1 MDQEIIR
8 RFNGRIRAVREP
20 TVARDILTDLYD
32 ERHNYFAR
40 EFCLAN
46 NLTYRNDVKATEIIG
61 EMIPDFYIGDVE
73 HIKYTPDNYVRV
85 GDKIFII
92 DFKVSTDDTS
102 SIETYN
108 KYMNAFA
115 DIFKDVDYEV
125 VIIRANPMSN
135 QITIKS
141 DEFRTYFGRV
151 PPGLSFNW
159 FFDLR
164 RILMDKFKDND
175 EFQDMVDH
183 GDFTLTAP
191 WVNEETPELYEHPI
205 YKEFIDSMGAKHE
218 ALFNK
223 TLNHDAYESKADKWN
238 SNLIHLKEKTEDY
251 YNDFVKRMSDDVFL
265 ADGGYSKPTKNEI
278 EQGWKEMTNRVNN
291 EREVIQDLS
300 KQKPSIHMIWAPN
313 DPSSSNENN
322 AKIIK
327 LAKYL
332 QGIKDT
338 DKYAQNFQAI
348 GKLMDFSENVIK
360 YERFCNELKRDARA
374 KIQKKDQRIEPIK
387 IGDSTILWEQQFK
400 YEIIDHDKYSRSDFY
415 KNYLGIGGHKEF
427 KDRSLGDINMEK
439 PRVLDFNDPS
449 IILASKVMMD
459 KTKSILAQDNT
470 LQKCGNLLDEYQ
482 SKIENASPKTWENI
496 KIICG
501 TRYWQAINDISTLTK
516 NMLSVAQYNKF
527 NTFRVVCCANN
538 NMFGIVFP
546 SSDIKTKKATMVFV
560 TICIHDSL
568 DEVLDSGALYRTY
581 KSNGKY
587 ISISKGIRL
596 DKERCQRLV
605 SAPGLFMLTALLF
618 KGDNDLVSMLDIL
631 NFSFFTSLSITK
643 AMLSLTEPSRYM
655 IMNSLAISSDVKN
668 YMAEKFSPYTKTL
681 FSVYMTNLIK
691 KGCYEANE
699 QKDSV
704 ELRDIFMSDIE
715 ITQKGVRSDRKLKS
729 IWFPGVVN
737 LKEYINQI
745 YLPFYFNSKGLH
757 EKHHVMID
765 LAKTVLEIE
774 KDQRVNIPGI
784 WGDSFEKQTVN
795 LDVLIH
801 SLAKNLML
809 DTSRHKHLRHR
820 VEYRNNFKRA
830 ISTIST
836 FTSSKS
842 CIKVGDFEKIKTE
855 QVEKKRKAQKKADSV
870 LRVANPLLAGEIGTE
885 EIHHADYIDL
895 KKAVPEYIDVQST
908 KVFDRLYEKIKD
920 QEIENI
926 TIEEIMK
933 VMRNHKQFYF
943 AYFNKGQKTAK
954 DREIFVGEFE
964 AKMCL
969 YGVERISKERCKLNP
984 EEMIS
989 EPGDGKLK
997 RLEQMAEDEIRFIIE
1012 NVKSIKEKDG
1022 KLTAESEFLD
1032 RVSGENARAQ
1042 KIEINADMSKWSA
1055 QDVMYKYFWLFAM
1068 DPILY
1073 PFEKKRILY
1082 FLCNYMQ
1089 KRLILPDELMYNILD
1104 QRFVRS
1110 DDIIMEM
1117 TNGFR
1122 RNWVEIKR
1130 NWLQGNLNYTS
1141 SYLHSCA
1148 MSVYRDIFDV
1158 TAKRLQG
1165 EVLVNSLVHSDDNQT
1180 SISMI
1185 QSRLDTDKIIQFAI
1199 NTFAKVC
1206 LAFGN
1211 QPNMKKTYI
1220 TNFIKEFVS
1229 LFNIYGEPFSVFGR
1243 FILTC
1248 VGDCAYIGPY
1258 EDFASRLSATQT
1270 AIKHGCP
1277 PSIAWVSIALNQWI
1291 TYSTYNMLP
1300 GQNNDPAKN
1309 LGMVDRFEIPI
1320 ELGGYL
1326 ESELSTI
1333 ALLGL
1338 EAANVTFLTK
1348 LMQKMS
1354 NIMYRKEDIVSQ
1366 TLRIDSWNLEQLTK
1380 SELFKLKLLRYVS
1393 LDSEMSID
1401 SGLGETSDM
1410 RSRSLITPRK
1420 FTTIGSLSKLAS
1432 YRDYQRI
1439 ADSVEETEELFEYFI
1454 ANPEL
1459 LVTKG
1464 ETTEE
1469 FCKTVLY
1476 RYNSKKFKE
1485 SLSIQNPV
1493 QLFIE
1498 QILFSNKPTI
1508 DYTGLSE
1515 RFANA
1520 IDFDE
1525 NLEETTISGRMT
1537 IAEAL
1542 RRISEDINR
1551 LEINHEEIKT
1561 VYGFCI
1567 SNDPMIITA
1576 SNSIILQITG
1586 TGQERTGMSS
1596 NYMPEMRNFKL
1607 MQHSPAVVLRG
1618 YIHGVDSVEFADQSE
1633 LKRDIIHLEDFI
1645 NKTKLKERMEERIR
1659 AYHETNDD
1667 ESKRFDLKEIT
1678 KFYQVCY
1685 DYIKSTEHKVKVF
1698 ILPIKVHTASD
1709 FCAVLHGNLLMD
1721 NQWFNIHYLRQI
1733 ESSSHKGEI
1742 TSFRN
1747 VEIDVAVECFK
1758 LLAHFADWFIAGHS
1772 RKVYLK
1778 LMIQDYSYKGM
1789 AVKELYEILKRSEQR
1804 VNFIPILFRLGDLK
1818 QEDINKFD
1826 ALKTNE
1832 KITWNNW
1839 QVSQRMNTGLID
1851 LTITGYNKKITITG
1865 EDDRLDEAILYIK
1878 KDSYDQISNQ
1888 SRKLLNTRHNLM
1900 FEKMKPVKFIDP
1912 REWYICH
1919 QKGRRGKCD
1928 YVVLLGKQINARNEQ
1943 ISQIHHRSQNYL
1955 VPVCPVGISIFEDSE
1970 VTTLDDIENMNL
1982 VNDSV
1987 TRIQI
1992 NRDEFAMVR
2001 RAMITKMI
2009 HFTGPPMVAGIIDI
2023 EKLMHCR
2030 PLLNITYTTVKNSSL
2045 MDIVQIFSCKGDDDS
2060 KDGTFAFS
2068 EDPLEDEES
2077 QEIDSL
2083 PIFNV
2088 TFRKRGKSYMSYKNA
2103 IEEAIRVTT
2112 DEFKAAFDFS
2122 EDGFFSSK
2130 NLGIIQTISCLIKE
2144 LGTNEWSTSLD
2155 KCIHLCMYREGM
2167 DENYHLFEMPKYFL
2181 RKIDESKPDETIVNK
2196 GDWGD
2201 VVEQAEYEIINRI
2214 NWEKILGFIDALPN
2228 AKGAPWSE
2236 IFSHFKRKA
2245 RELVLNKISLSQK
2258 KMTLEDFAEE
2268 LKVEGGK
2275 SMYQFF

>member
-1 MDQEIIR
+1 MDQEMIK
-8 RFNGRIRAVREP
+8 RFNGRIRAVKEP
-20 TVARDILTDLYD
+20 TVAKDILSDLYN

-40 EFCLAN
+40 EFCFAN
-46 NLTYRNDVKATEIIG
+46 NLVYRNDVKATEIIG
-61 EMIPDFYIGDVE
+61 EMIPDFYYGDVE
-73 HIKYTPDNYVRV
+73 HIKYTPDNYVKV
-85 GDKIFII
+85 GNKMFIL

-108 KYMNAFA
+108 KYMNAFS
-115 DIFKDVDYEV
+115 DIFRDIDFEV
-125 VIIRANPMSN
+125 VIIRANPMSG
-135 QITIKS
+135 QIIIKS

-164 RILMDKFKDND
+164 RLLMNKFKDND

-191 WVNEETPELYEHPI
+191 WVNEDTPELYEHPI
-205 YKEFIDSMGAKHE
+205 YKEFIDSMGARHE

-238 SNLIHLKEKTEDY
+238 SNLIHLKEKTAEY
-251 YNDFVKRMSDDVFL
+251 YDNFVKSISDNVFML
-265 ADGGYSKPTKNEI
+265 DGDYSKPTKTEI
-278 EQGWKEMTNRVNN
+278 EQGWKIMTERVHE
-291 EREVIQDLS
+291 EREVIQDIN
-300 KQKPSIHMIWAPN
+300 KQKPSIHMIWTPN
-313 DPSSSNENN
+313 DPQSSNDNIQ
-322 AKIIK
+322 KLIK
-327 LAKYL
+327 LSKHL
-332 QGIKDT
+332 QDIKDT
-338 DKYAQNFQAI
+338 DKFSQNFQAI
-348 GKLMDFSENVIK
+348 GKLMDFSKNIQK
-360 YERFCNELKRDARA
+360 YERFCNELKKDARA
-374 KIQKKDQRIEPIK
+374 KIYKKDQRIEPLK
-387 IGDSTILWEQQFK
+387 IDTCTVLWEQQFK
-400 YEIIDHDKYSRSDFY
+400 YEIIDHDKYSRAHFY
-415 KNYLGIGGHKEF
+415 KKFLGIGGHKEF
-427 KDRSLGDINMEK
+427 KDRTLDDLDLDK
-439 PRVLDFNDPS
+439 PRILDFNHPS
-449 IILASKVMMD
+449 VIMAAKVMME
-459 KTKSILAQDNT
+459 KTKALLAQDNM
-470 LQKCGNLLDEYQ
+470 LEKAGNLLDEYRP
-482 SKIENASPKTWENI
+482 KIENSSPKTWQNI
-496 KIICG
+496 EVITR
-501 TRYWQAINDISTLTK
+501 TRYWQAINDISTLLK

-527 NTFRVVCCANN
+527 NTFRVVACANN

-560 TICIHDSL
+560 TICIHD
-568 DEVLDSGALYRTY
+568 EEANVLDPGCLYRTY
-581 KSNGKY
+581 KSKGKY
-587 ISISKGIRL
+587 ISVSKGIRL

-605 SAPGLFMLTALLF
+605 SAPGLFMLTALLL
-618 KGDNDLVSMLDIL
+618 KGDNDMVSLLDIL
-631 NFSFFTSLSITK
+631 NFSFYTSLSITK

-681 FSVYMTNLIK
+681 FAVFMTNLIK
-691 KGCYEANE
+691 RGCYEANE
-699 QKDSV
+699 QKNSV
-704 ELRDIFMSDIE
+704 ELRDVFMSDIE
-715 ITQKGVRSDRKLKS
+715 ITQKGVRSERKLKS
-729 IWFPGVVN
+729 IWFPGYVN

-774 KDQRVNIPGI
+774 KDQRINIPGI
-784 WGDSFEKQTVN
+784 WGDKFEKQTVN

-820 VEYRNNFKRA
+820 VESRNNFKRA

-842 CIKVGDFEKIKTE
+842 CIKIGNFEEIKR
-855 QVEKKRKAQKKADSV
+855 QVVEKKRKALKKAEAA
-870 LRVANPLLAGEIGTE
+870 LRIANPLIAGEVTNNE
-885 EIHHADYIDL
+885 VHHADYLDL
-895 KKAVPEYIDVQST
+895 KKAVPDYIDMQST

-920 QEIENI
+920 GEMGKT
-926 TIEEIMK
+926 TIEGIMDT
-933 VMRNHKQFYF
+933 MRNHKQFYF

-997 RLEQMAEDEIRFIIE
+997 RLEQMAEDEIRFIVE
-1012 NVKSIKEKDG
+1012 NVKSLQPEG
-1022 KLTAESEFLD
+1022 ELTKESEFLEK
-1032 RVSGENARAQ
+1032 VAESGLKAQ

-1073 PFEKKRILY
+1073 PFEKKRIIY

-1104 QRFVRS
+1104 QRFVR
-1110 DDIIMEM
+1110 DNDIIVEM
-1117 TNGFR
+1117 TNDFK

-1148 MSVYRDIFDV
+1148 MSLYRDIFEL
-1158 TAKRLQG
+1158 TAKRLKG

-1180 SISMI
+1180 AISII
-1185 QSRLDTDKIIQFAI
+1185 QSIIDPEVIIHFSIDTFS
-1199 NTFAKVC
+1199 KVC
-1206 LAFGN
+1206 LTFGN
-1211 QPNMKKTYI
+1211 QPNMKKTYL

-1229 LFNIYGEPFSVFGR
+1229 LFNIYGEPFSVYGR

-1277 PSIAWVSIALNQWI
+1277 PSLAWVSIALNQWI

-1300 GQNNDPAKN
+1300 GQNNDPARN
-1309 LGMVDRFEIPI
+1309 LGIDDRFKIPI

-1326 ESELSTI
+1326 DADLSTI

-1338 EAANVTFLTK
+1338 ESGNVSFLTR
-1348 LMQKMS
+1348 LIQKMS
-1354 NIMYRKEDIVSQ
+1354 HIMYKKEDIVSQ
-1366 TLRIDSWNLEQLTK
+1366 TLRIDSWNLE
-1380 SELFKLKLLRYVS
+1380 KLDDTEKFMLKMLRYVT

-1401 SGLGETSDM
+1401 NGLGETSDM

-1420 FTTIGSLSKLAS
+1420 FTTIGSLAKLSS
-1432 YRDYQRI
+1432 YRDYQLI
-1439 ADSVEETEELFEYFI
+1439 AESSEQTEELYEFFLQK
-1454 ANPEL
+1454 PEL

-1464 ETTEE
+1464 ETLEE
-1469 FCKTVLY
+1469 FCKTIIY

-1498 QILFSNKPTI
+1498 QVLFSNKPTI
-1508 DYTGLSE
+1508 DYTGLAD
-1515 RFANA
+1515 RFAN
-1520 IDFDE
+1520 ILDFDE
-1525 NLEETTISGRMT
+1525 NLEDNMISGRMT
-1537 IAEAL
+1537 IADAL
-1542 RRISEDINR
+1542 RKISEDIQS
-1551 LEINHEEIKT
+1551 LSLSHEDIKT

-1567 SNDPMIITA
+1567 TNDPLIITA
-1576 SNSIILQITG
+1576 VNSLILQITG
-1586 TGQERTGMSS
+1586 TGQERTCLSS
-1596 NYMPEMRNFKL
+1596 NYMPEMRNFRL
-1607 MQHSPAVVLRG
+1607 MQHSPAVVIRA
-1618 YIHGVDSVEFADQSE
+1618 YIHGTESLAFADQAE
-1633 LKRDIIHLEDFI
+1633 LSRDVVHLDTFI
-1645 NKTKLKERMEERIR
+1645 KKTRLKERMEQRIR
-1659 AYHETNDD
+1659 EYHENNDD
-1667 ESKRFDLKEIT
+1667 DSKKFDLKEVT

-1698 ILPIKVHTASD
+1698 ILPIKVHTAGD

-1721 NQWFNIHYLRQI
+1721 DQWFNIHFLRQI

-1742 TSFRN
+1742 TSLRN
-1747 VEIDVAVECFK
+1747 VEIDIACECFK
-1758 LLAHFADWFIAGHS
+1758 LLAHFSDWFIAEAS
-1772 RKVYLK
+1772 RTNFIKKIIKEYT
-1778 LMIQDYSYKGM
+1778 YKGL
-1789 AVKELYEILKRSEQR
+1789 VVRDLYNLLLKSEQR
-1804 VNFIPILFRLGDLK
+1804 INFMPILFHLEDLT

-1832 KITWNNW
+1832 KITWNDW
-1839 QVSQRMNTGLID
+1839 QVSQRMNTGIID
-1851 LTITGYNKKITITG
+1851 LTITGYNKRITIVG

-1878 KDSYDQISNQ
+1878 KDTYDQISNQ

-1900 FEKMKPVKFIDP
+1900 FEKMRQVKFVDP
-1912 REWYICH
+1912 REWYICY
-1919 QKGRRGKCD
+1919 QKGRRNKYD

-1943 ISQIHHRSQNYL
+1943 IKVIQHRSQNYL
-1955 VPVCPVGISIFEDSE
+1955 VPVCPVGISIFEDSKAI
-1970 VTTLDDIENMNL
+1970 TLEDIKMKNIMNESMTKLRINDDEIA
-1982 VNDSV
+1982 
-1987 TRIQI
+1987 T
-1992 NRDEFAMVR
+1992 VR

-2009 HFTGPPMVAGIIDI
+2009 HFNGPPIIAGVIDI

-2030 PLLNITYTTVKNSSL
+2030 PLLSITYTTVKNSSL
-2045 MDIVQIFSCKGDDDS
+2045 MDIVQIFHCEGDDES
-2060 KDGTFAFS
+2060 RGGTYTFS
-2068 EDPLEDEES
+2068 EEPMEDEES
-2077 QEIDSL
+2077 EEIASQ
-2083 PIFNV
+2083 PVFNV
-2088 TFRKRGKSYMSYKNA
+2088 TFRKRGKKYMTYKNA
-2103 IEEAIRVTT
+2103 IEEAIQRTT
-2112 DEFKAAFDFS
+2112 EEFQNAFDFS
-2122 EDGFFSSK
+2122 DDGFFSPK
-2130 NLGIIQTISCLIKE
+2130 NLGIIKTISSLIKE

-2155 KCIHLCMYREGM
+2155 KCIHLCMHRAGL
-2167 DENYHLFEMPKYFL
+2167 DDTYHLFDMPKYFL
-2181 RKIDESKPDETIVNK
+2181 KRINEDKPERQLVSQ

-2201 VVEQAEYEIINRI
+2201 LVRESEFEVVNRI
-2214 NWEKILGFIDALPN
+2214 NWEKVLSFIETLPE
-2228 AKGAPWSE
+2228 AKVAPWGE
-2236 IFSHFKRKA
+2236 IFAHFKRKA
-2245 RELVLNKISLSQK
+2245 RELVLRRIALCQK
-2258 KMTLEDFAEE
+2258 KMTLEEFAEE
-2268 LKVEGGK
+2268 LQVEEGQ
-2275 SMYQFF
+2275 SMYHFKA